1 MGAEIIFWWVF
12 CPLGALAVL
21 LPMELGG
28 RLIAGVGL
36 EPPEPSEPANRLL
49 HRWALGDSLHGE
61 HLMEF
66 VDMIITCVQ
75 WGAAAWFAMI
85 ILQLAGVVITALMG
99 D

>member
-1 MGAEIIFWWVF
+1 
-12 CPLGALAVL
+12 
-21 LPMELGG
+21 
-28 RLIAGVGL
+28 
-36 EPPEPSEPANRLL
+36 
-49 HRWALGDSLHGE
+49 
-61 HLMEF
+61 MEF